1 MTCSDFGRIE
11 QRTGPGL
18 QAQPSYERQFTPML
32 HIPHSLP
39 LHPEA
44 CFRKVL
50 TQQGKDSPPRWLPLL
65 AGAGSWIS
73 EFYLATTLRFEFFLS
88 CDSGSSLITRKSDDN
103 TLLGAYLQKQHM
115 LKYTPSVLMAPNLI
129 PGPECPTEHHWLYC
143 FWCSTGMEEPS
154 PQIIRLLSMNIARSG
169 PGTPE
174 HKKRKTWL
182 IQS

>member
-1 MTCSDFGRIE
+1 
-11 QRTGPGL
+11 
-18 QAQPSYERQFTPML
+18 ML
-32 HIPHSLP
+32 HIPHPLP

-44 CFRKVL
+44 CFGKVL

-88 CDSGSSLITRKSDDN
+88 CDSGSSLITRKKWWQYFIRSIFAETTHVEIHTQHAHGPKFDFWSWMSHWASLAVLFLVLHGDG
-103 TLLGAYLQKQHM
+103 GAK
-115 LKYTPSVLMAPNLI
+115 SPNHQASRR
-129 PGPECPTEHHWLYC
+129 EYC
-143 FWCSTGMEEPS
+143 QEW
-154 PQIIRLLSMNIARSG
+154 